1 MKKILISIAFLIIA
15 QSFMRADEGMWIPML
30 LKQQNQ
36 KDMRANGMRISADDI
51 YDINNASLKDAI
63 VLFGGGC
70 TGEIISDK
78 GLMLTNH
85 HCGYGNIQQHSSLE
99 FNYLEKGFWAM
110 SLDEELPN
118 KGLTATILI
127 RMEDVTKAVL
137 EGVTNQ
143 TSESE
148 RAKIVEK
155 NIETITNE
163 AVKGTHY
170 SAVIKPFYYGNQYF
184 MYVNEIFKDIRLV
197 GAPPSNIGKFGGDTD
212 NWMWPRHTG
221 DFSVFRIYTG
231 PDGKPAEFAK
241 DNIPYKPKKHL
252 TISTKG
258 YKKDDFTFVFG
269 YPGTTE
275 QFLTSQAVALKTV
288 YENPIAIQ
296 LREERLNIIKK
307 HMESDPLIRIQY
319 AAKVASIANGWKK
332 WIGENRGIKRL
343 NTIAE
348 KQVLETKFNT
358 WANATPERKAEYGNL
373 MADFKKV
380 YDKAIP
386 YYVSYKYFSEAAY
399 SIEAVRFALS
409 FRSLVYLVEKKET
422 TESAAKTTAEG
433 LINATKSHFK
443 GYQQVIDKESFAIA
457 TKVYFE
463 KHDPQYQ
470 PQALKDIAK
479 KYKNNFDRAAEQI
492 FSKSIFTSEEKI
504 LALLQNFKKKDV
516 KKIKKDP
523 IYIYAEETIKHYRDE
538 IYPALMEV
546 EEKIEHLY
554 RLYSKGIMEMMSD
567 KLFYPDANMTLR
579 VTYGK
584 VDDYYPYD
592 GVRYHYFTTL
602 DGIMEKENPDVYDY
616 KVEPKLKELWK
627 AKDYGSYADK
637 DGSMHVVFIASNHT
651 TGGNSGSPV
660 LNADGHLIGINFD
673 RNWEGTMSDVQYDP
687 DQCRNISIDI
697 RYCLFIIDKLAGA
710 KHLIDE
716 MTIAN

>member
-380 YDKAIP
+380 YDKATP

-443 GYQQVIDKESFAIA
+443 GYQQVIDKESFAVA
-457 TKVYFE
+457 TKIYFE

-470 PQALKDIAK
+470 PQVLKDIAK
-479 KYKNNFDRAAEQI
+479 
-492 FSKSIFTSEEKI
+492 
-504 LALLQNFKKKDV
+504 
-516 KKIKKDP
+516 
-523 IYIYAEETIKHYRDE
+523 
-538 IYPALMEV
+538 
-546 EEKIEHLY
+546 
-554 RLYSKGIMEMMSD
+554 
-567 KLFYPDANMTLR
+567 
-579 VTYGK
+579 
-584 VDDYYPYD
+584 
-592 GVRYHYFTTL
+592 
-602 DGIMEKENPDVYDY
+602 
-616 KVEPKLKELWK
+616 
-627 AKDYGSYADK
+627 
-637 DGSMHVVFIASNHT
+637 
-651 TGGNSGSPV
+651 
-660 LNADGHLIGINFD
+660 
-673 RNWEGTMSDVQYDP
+673 
-687 DQCRNISIDI
+687 
-697 RYCLFIIDKLAGA
+697 
-710 KHLIDE
+710 
-716 MTIAN
+716 